1 MVFDKDDNVEEKLDE
16 IRNKVD
22 KNAEELKN
30 FGNERMKIQ
39 NFVGAVNIY
48 KLALTKTSDPTLTT
62 KLKMVL
68 HGNIS

>member
-1 MVFDKDDNVEEKLDE
+1 MIFGKDDNVEELFAESISKL
-16 IRNKVD
+16 NKS
-22 KNAEELKN
+22 AEELKN
-30 FGNERMKIQ
+30 FGNERMKLK
-39 NFVGAVNIY
+39 NLRGAVNIY